1 VRFDRPQ
8 RELSADAIQ
17 KLLTYHW
24 PGNIR
29 ELENVISAAVVLS
42 DGPLIC
48 ARDLVL
54 NEEQREAP
62 TSFREAK
69 AKVIIEFEHKYIT
82 RLLSSYDGNV
92 SEAAR
97 AAGKNRRAFWEL
109 VRKHRIDVRTLRTTT
124 APRMNRK
131 DNVKARGYAS
141 G

>member
-1 VRFDRPQ
+1 
-8 RELSADAIQ
+8 
-17 KLLTYHW
+17 
-24 PGNIR
+24 
-29 ELENVISAAVVLS
+29 
-42 DGPLIC
+42 
-48 ARDLVL
+48 VL
-54 NEEQREAP
+54 NEEQIEAP

-69 AKVIIEFEHKYIT
+69 AKVITEFEHKYIT

-109 VRKHRIDVRTLRTTT
+109 VRKHRIDVRMLRTTPVT
-124 APRMNRK
+124 RMNRK